1 MNWEAIGAI
10 GETLGSLVV
19 IASVIYLALQLR
31 QTNDIS
37 RFNTAKELL
46 SRFNEINSHLVSD
59 ESLRRL
65 LCKEDQLTPEEEE
78 QLYAFTNLMI
88 NVWLSVQE
96 ARNAGQVDETLFEA
110 MIRDVDVILERWPLT
125 KPRIE
130 QWLERYPEVKH
141 YRVFEP
147 VLRPDGQP

>member
-59 ESLRRL
+59 QSLRKL
-65 LCKEDQLTPEEEE
+65 LSKKDLLTPEEEE

-96 ARNAGQVDETLFEA
+96 ARNAGQLDKDLFEA
-110 MIRDVDVILERWPLT
+110 MIRDVDVTLERWPLT
-125 KPRIE
+125 KPQIE
-130 QWLERYPEVKH
+130 QWLERYPEVQH
-141 YRVFEP
+141 YRVFDP

>member
-1 MNWEAIGAI
+1 M
-10 GETLGSLVV
+10 
-19 IASVIYLALQLR
+19 
-31 QTNDIS
+31 
-37 RFNTAKELL
+37 
-46 SRFNEINSHLVSD
+46 
-59 ESLRRL
+59 
-65 LCKEDQLTPEEEE
+65 TPEEEE

-125 KPRIE
+125 KPQIE

-147 VLRPDGQP
+147 VLRPDGQPQPG